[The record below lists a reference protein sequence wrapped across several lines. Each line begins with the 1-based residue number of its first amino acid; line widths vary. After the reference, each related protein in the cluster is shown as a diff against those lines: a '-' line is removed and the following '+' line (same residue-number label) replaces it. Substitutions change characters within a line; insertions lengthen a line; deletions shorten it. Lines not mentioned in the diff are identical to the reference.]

1 MASLQELK
9 ENGINLTMSEELEL
23 EGKQSEEWYSE
34 LRVKGFYRV
43 FDTFYKDEYQC
54 TNFYATGFINSEDG
68 YEWLISESDEYNY
81 ESEDDDVIYDA
92 YLVLKGNN
100 KWERKERKMFT
111 GTAEDILELTRKA
124 DKKNYKIA
132 ERWNVNHC

>member
-9 ENGINLTMSEELEL
+9 EKGINLTMSEKLEL
-23 EGKQSEEWYSE
+23 EGKQTNEWYSE

-43 FDTFYKDEYQC
+43 FETFFKDIYQC
-54 TNFYATGFINSEDG
+54 TDFYATGFINSEDG
-68 YEWLISESDEYNY
+68 YEWLISESDESDC
-81 ESEDDDVIYDA
+81 ESEDDEIVYDA

-111 GTAEDILELTRKA
+111 GTAEDILELTREA
-124 DKKNYKIA
+124 DKKDYKIA
-132 ERWNVNHC
+132 DRWNINH